1 MDKLPDT
8 EPGDH
13 QGVWKVVCEELREA
27 AWLAGMIGALSAA
40 GVGVA
45 VLLAAA

>member
-1 MDKLPDT
+1 MDELLDP
-8 EPGDH
+8 EPGD
-13 QGVWKVVCEELREA
+13 QGVWKVVCDELREA

>member
-1 MDKLPDT
+1 MDNLPDP
-8 EPGDH
+8 EPGD
-13 QGVWKVVCEELREA
+13 QGVWKVVCDELREA

>member
-1 MDKLPDT
+1 MDKLPDA
-8 EPGDH
+8 EPSD
-13 QGVWKVVCEELREA
+13 QGVWKVVRDELWEA

-45 VLLAAA
+45 VLLAG